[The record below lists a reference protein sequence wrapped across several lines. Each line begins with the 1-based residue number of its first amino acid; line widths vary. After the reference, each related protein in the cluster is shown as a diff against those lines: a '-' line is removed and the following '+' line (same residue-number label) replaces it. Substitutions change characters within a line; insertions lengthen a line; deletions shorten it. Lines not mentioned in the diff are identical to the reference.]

1 MNKLWLCVFLVA
13 AVLASDDLRGL
24 SGVHSRASVRS
35 LRWSGNGQER
45 SRERNPRSGSVDFVQ
60 HEGCWQLELC
70 DLWFPVDIVLF
81 VTPLYV

>member
-13 AVLASDDLRGL
+13 AVLASDDFRGF

-45 SRERNPRSGSVDFVQ
+45 SRERNPRGGSVDFVQ
-60 HEGCWQLELC
+60 YEGCWQLELC
-70 DLWFPVDIVLF
+70 DLRFPVDKVLS
-81 VTPLYV
+81 VTPFDV